1 MVVMLNVTMTIMVMR
16 EMATPI
22 LVWRSD
28 DVHIGVGKMWLVH
41 MEKFPF
47 LIDNGWGTML
57 CLALRRMVRLGLFLI
72 DNGWGTML
80 CLALR

>member
-1 MVVMLNVTMTIMVMR
+1 
-16 EMATPI
+16 
-22 LVWRSD
+22 
-28 DVHIGVGKMWLVH
+28 
-41 MEKFPF
+41 
-47 LIDNGWGTML
+47 ML